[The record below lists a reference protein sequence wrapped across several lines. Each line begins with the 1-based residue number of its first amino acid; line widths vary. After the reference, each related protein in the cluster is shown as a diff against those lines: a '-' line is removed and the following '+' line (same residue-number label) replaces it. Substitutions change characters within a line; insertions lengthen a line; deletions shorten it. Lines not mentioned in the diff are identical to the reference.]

1 MDGTRKEVARWVHA
15 KVPIRF
21 HLVLRGSGSEFQ
33 THSAAGNQM
42 FDDGFGPARSF
53 RNKKIKLGAH
63 AHGPRNWRGQK

>member
-1 MDGTRKEVARWVHA
+1 
-15 KVPIRF
+15 
-21 HLVLRGSGSEFQ
+21 
-33 THSAAGNQM
+33 M